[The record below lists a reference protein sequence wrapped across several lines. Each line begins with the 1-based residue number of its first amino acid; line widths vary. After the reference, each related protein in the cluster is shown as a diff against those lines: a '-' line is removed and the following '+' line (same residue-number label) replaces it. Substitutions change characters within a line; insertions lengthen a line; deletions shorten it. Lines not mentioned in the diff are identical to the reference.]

1 MSRGFGD
8 RKQVGEQTPHEDGVT
23 KVISRVVKIK
33 LKDSWGKAGPV
44 AVIMDMS

>member
-1 MSRGFGD
+1 METGNRLGSRH
-8 RKQVGEQTPHEDGVT
+8 PMNMGVT